1 MKSLLFSLA
10 FLVFIPFKTIAPTGY
25 AVGDKVQSFELKNVD
40 SKIYALK
47 DLMGKSGVIVVFT
60 CNSCP
65 VAKKYEQRIIDLDKK
80 FAPQG
85 FPVVAINP
93 NDPSMDAEDSFE
105 AMQARAKEKK
115 YGFKYLFDDG
125 QKVFPQFGATRT
137 PHVFILDNT
146 NTVRYIGSIDN
157 DMEGENITEKYAEKA
172 IAAIQSG
179 KSPEPNFTR
188 AIGCTIKKKSK

>member
-10 FLVFIPFKTIAPTGY
+10 VLAFIPFKNFIPGY

-40 SKIYALK
+40 GKKYTLK
-47 DLMGKSGVIVVFT
+47 DVMGTSGVIIVFT

-65 VAKKYEQRIIDLDKK
+65 VAQKYEQRVIELNKK

-93 NDPSMDAEDSFE
+93 NDPINNSEDSFE
-105 AMQARAKEKK
+105 AMQVRAKEKS
-115 YGFKYLFDDG
+115 YGFKYLIDEG
-125 QKVFPQFGATRT
+125 QKVYPQFGATRT
-137 PHVFILDNT
+137 PHVFIVDKT

-157 DMEGENITEKYAEKA
+157 DMEGESITEKYAENA
-172 IAAIQSG
+172 IAAIQAG
-179 KSPEPNFTR
+179 KNPEPNFTR
-188 AIGCTIKKKSK
+188 AIGCTIRKKVK